1 MEEHVTNFN
10 IFDEIFFSAM
20 LRHLLLLFFTFWMS
34 VTTAQLNDHKFH
46 LSAKYSM
53 GSVQSTRYSNYSL
66 NGEILLKKIG
76 LNYNFDYTVRRDS
89 IRQFH
94 ATMGILGAPILFGIG
109 LLNSVDS
116 DTTNTGAFGIIG
128 GIILLVL
135 PDGIS
140 YHISPRYNWDMAPYA
155 NILGLDFV
163 RDRRTNQ
170 RSIKYACSF
179 GIKTTYLWREM
190 FTISAFVET
199 RQAAGYGWGF
209 GGGIGLGVALGTK

>member
-1 MEEHVTNFN
+1 MFRN
-10 IFDEIFFSAM
+10 ILF
-20 LRHLLLLFFTFWMS
+20 LLFTFWIY
-34 VTTAQLNDHKFH
+34 TTSAQLNDHKFH

-53 GSVQSTRYSNYSL
+53 GSVQSSRYSNYSL

-76 LNYNFDYTVRRDS
+76 LNYNFDYMVRRDS

-109 LLNSVDS
+109 LLNSADS
-116 DTTNTGAFGIIG
+116 DTTSSGAFGIIG

-135 PDGIS
+135 PDGLS
-140 YHISPRYNWDMAPYA
+140 YHISPKYNWDIAPYA

-179 GIKTTYLWREM
+179 GIKTTYLLHDM
-190 FTISAFVET
+190 FTLSAFAET
-199 RQAAGYGWGF
+199 RQAAGNGWGF
-209 GGGIGLGVALGTK
+209 GAGIGLGVLLGTK